1 MRQLRGGIPVKRDRA
16 SDPAGEAVERAVAKL
31 AAQGVGT
38 QALDSL
44 RAQLDTLV
52 REDLRRV
59 ESGGV
64 PGGPRTIQAEG
75 SDD

>member
-1 MRQLRGGIPVKRDRA
+1 MRRDGRA
-16 SDPAGEAVERAVAKL
+16 DPAAEAVERAVAKL

-44 RAQLDTLV
+44 RAQLGEIV

-64 PGGPRTIQAEG
+64 SGGPRTIQVEG